1 MWTTLLNIVN
11 ELASKTQKTD
21 HITAAVLFRLI
32 DRDRPTLLLDEADN
46 QDLPNN
52 PILRAVINSGH
63 HCGGK
68 IMRYLDGQIV
78 GFSTFA
84 PLAFATI
91 GTLPLPVMHR
101 SIVIHMQRSP
111 ADLIR
116 FDPRTIPDQP
126 LDCAIVY
133 RETFNW
139 ATRCTL
145 NLDPQLPEGL
155 RNRPAD
161 NWRPLVSIADACSPQ
176 WGEAARE
183 AAVAPSK
190 GQDEDLGVLLLSNIR
205 EIFDRRPMT
214 DRLASAVIVT
224 ELNEMTDVL
233 WSEWRGS
240 QGDQAPR
247 RLSPAQLA
255 QMVAP
260 FGIRPKTIWP
270 PRRGIGTRSSKGYF
284 RNQFESTWASYCD
297 GTPAQRNNLRY
308 LNMSRAN

>member
-183 AAVAPSK
+183 AAVALSK

-233 WSEWRGS
+233 WSEWRVDSATGKPWD
-240 QGDQAPR
+240 GVNLNAGRYRVD
-247 RLSPAQLA
+247 LS
-255 QMVAP
+255 
-260 FGIRPKTIWP
+260 
-270 PRRGIGTRSSKGYF
+270 SSK
-284 RNQFESTWASYCD
+284 R
-297 GTPAQRNNLRY
+297 
-308 LNMSRAN
+308 